1 MQHSRSSTLVALV
14 ACIVACGC
22 SAGGTARTTT
32 EAGRI
37 VDQADSAR
45 ISHVSIAVLAD
56 AFLDDGEDATYSSIV
71 VDIRG
76 TVAAYGMDDSGR
88 YSILLRD
95 GEKDALCFFDAAVA
109 DEFGADGRVH
119 AGAAVGI
126 RGQCQPAGLFAAH
139 PFRLEGCRLIN

>member
-1 MQHSRSSTLVALV
+1 MQHSHFRTVVTLV
-14 ACIVACGC
+14 ACIVAYGCG
-22 SAGGTARTTT
+22 AGGTSRTTA

-37 VDQADSAR
+37 VGQADSAR
-45 ISHVSIAVLAD
+45 ISHVSIADLAD
-56 AFLDDGEDATYSSIV
+56 AFLDDGKDATFSSVV

-76 TVAAYGMDDSGR
+76 TVAAYGMDDNGR

-95 GEKDALCFFDAAVA
+95 GEQDALCFFDAAVA
-109 DEFGADGRVH
+109 AEFGADGRVY
-119 AGAAVGI
+119 AGAAIGV